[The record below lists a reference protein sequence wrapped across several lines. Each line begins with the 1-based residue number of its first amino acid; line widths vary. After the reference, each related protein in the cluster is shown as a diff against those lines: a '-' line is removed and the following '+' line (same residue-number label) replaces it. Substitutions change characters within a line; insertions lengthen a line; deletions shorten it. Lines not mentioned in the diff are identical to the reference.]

1 MLVFPD
7 RFELHVLDYTDTI
20 TYLQHAFELLAGN
33 KRPDSRVIL
42 TVSPVALNSS
52 YRAGIDV
59 ITANACSKSV
69 LRAAAEEI
77 VAKFDFVEY
86 FPSYESVT
94 LSRRDLA

>member
-1 MLVFPD
+1 
-7 RFELHVLDYTDTI
+7 
-20 TYLQHAFELLAGN
+20 
-33 KRPDSRVIL
+33 
-42 TVSPVALNSS
+42 
-52 YRAGIDV
+52 
-59 ITANACSKSV
+59 V